1 MYQAKIRNE
10 IRREALTGFSQRL
23 TEPVRFIQVLWG
35 PRQVGKTTLV
45 LQASAQFQ
53 VDTQGATNYASSDT
67 AAEPGQGWLAA
78 QWEIARVK
86 TKMAQTAVLARPA
99 GQAIVDVARKA
110 GGDPPDQPACGLLVL
125 DEIQRVRDWPR
136 HVKALWDA
144 DRAEGLPLHV
154 VLLGSSPAAIQQGI
168 SESLAGR
175 FEQTW
180 LGHWSLAEVQA
191 AFGVTVDEYVFYGG
205 YPGAYALIN
214 QPARWR
220 AYVRD
225 ALLEAAISR
234 DVLQLTRVD
243 KPALMRQLAH
253 LAMHY
258 SGQLLSYT
266 KMLGSL
272 QDAGNTTTLAHYLHL
287 LEAAGLV
294 AGLPKFAGDAARQRG
309 SIPKL
314 LVLNT
319 ALVSASLDYSFAQ
332 ARQTPDHWGRLVE
345 TCVGAYLWNLTRERQ
360 YAVQLSYWR
369 ERSSE
374 VDFCL
379 EAGQIGSKQKRIAIE
394 VKSGKKRERP
404 AGLEAFKTQFAS
416 HRSLVVGSGGL
427 ALEEF
432 LKMPPSVWL
441 E

>member
-1 MYQAKIRNE
+1 MNQTKIQRTALASFS
-10 IRREALTGFSQRL
+10 RRLSES
-23 TEPVRFIQVLWG
+23 VSFIQVLWG
-35 PRQVGKTTLV
+35 PRQVGKTTLA
-45 LQASAQFQ
+45 LQASQQF
-53 VDTQGATNYASSDT
+53 VADTAGAAHYASSDG
-67 AAEPGQGWLAA
+67 APAPGSAWLLA
-78 QWEIARVK
+78 QWDIARLK
-86 TKMAQTAVLARPA
+86 TKAVSAQPRGS
-99 GQAIVDVARKA
+99 GQAR
-110 GGDPPDQPACGLLVL
+110 GLLVL

-144 DRAEGLPLHV
+144 DRAEDLPMHV

-191 AFGVTVDEYVFYGG
+191 AFGVSVDEYVYYGG
-205 YPGAYALIN
+205 YPGAYALKN
-214 QPARWR
+214 QPMRWR

-225 ALLEAAISR
+225 ALLETAISR
-234 DVLQLTRVD
+234 DVLQIARVD

-253 LAMHY
+253 LATHY

-294 AGLPKFAGDAARQRG
+294 AGLQKFAGDTARQRG

-332 ARQTPDHWGRLVE
+332 ARQNPEHWGRLVE
-345 TCVGAYLWNLTRERQ
+345 TCVGAHLWNLTRERH

-374 VDFCL
+374 VDFCVQS
-379 EAGQIGSKQKRIAIE
+379 GQTLIAIE

-404 AGLEAFKTQFAS
+404 AGLGAFKEHFSS
-416 HRSLVVGSGGL
+416 HRSLIVGSGGL
-427 ALEEF
+427 GLEDF
-432 LKMPPSVWL
+432 LKMPASVWM

>member
-1 MYQAKIRNE
+1 MNQAKIQRT
-10 IRREALTGFSQRL
+10 ALAAFSLRL
-23 TEPVRFIQVLWG
+23 SEPVRFIQVLWG
-35 PRQVGKTTLV
+35 PRQVGKTTLA
-45 LQASAQFQ
+45 LQASERFLA
-53 VDTQGATNYASSDT
+53 DTAGASHYASSDGAT
-67 AAEPGQGWLAA
+67 EPGSAWLIA
-78 QWEIARVK
+78 QWDIARLK
-86 TKMAQTAVLARPA
+86 TKASFVQPSAS
-99 GQAIVDVARKA
+99 GQPR
-110 GGDPPDQPACGLLVL
+110 GLLVL

-144 DRAEGLPLHV
+144 DRAEGLPMHV
-154 VLLGSSPAAIQQGI
+154 VLLGSSPVAIQQGI

-191 AFGVTVDEYVFYGG
+191 AFGVSVDEYVYYGA
-205 YPGAYALIN
+205 YPGAYALKN

-225 ALLEAAISR
+225 ALLETAISR

-253 LAMHY
+253 LATHY

-294 AGLPKFAGDAARQRG
+294 AGLQKFAGDVARQRG

-332 ARQTPDHWGRLVE
+332 ARQNPEHWGRLVE
-345 TCVGAYLWNLTRERQ
+345 TCVGAHLWNLTRERHN
-360 YAVQLSYWR
+360 AVQLSYWR

-374 VDFCL
+374 VDFCVQ
-379 EAGQIGSKQKRIAIE
+379 AGQTLIAIE
-394 VKSGKKRERP
+394 VKSGKKRTRP
-404 AGLEAFKTQFAS
+404 AGLDAFKEQFSS
-416 HRSLVVGSGGL
+416 HRSLIVGSGGL
-427 ALEEF
+427 GLEDF
-432 LKMPPSVWL
+432 LKMPASVWM